1 MMVTLSRGKLE
12 PQGWACGVGWGGVD
26 SGHIS
31 IYIHVLVLDGS
42 CLQFVVMNIFYIL
55 T

>member
-1 MMVTLSRGKLE
+1 MMVTLSIGKLE
-12 PQGWACGVGWGGVD
+12 PQGWACGVGW
-26 SGHIS
+26 SGFRTHK
-31 IYIHVLVLDGS
+31 HVLVLDSS